1 MSKLNKN
8 IKINSVGMNF
18 SISRDYKIDDNLTLT
33 LSTSIFLYECRDNT
47 FRVDIEETELTAII
61 YGKKKFTDYKEI
73 KKAIESIYL
82 LTNIN
87 INNKVELINSRNE
100 GENDKLEKYFCDK
113 YNKILTM

>member
-18 SISRDYKIDDNLTLT
+18 SISRDYKIDDNLKLT
-33 LSTSIFLYECRDNT
+33 LSTSIFLYECEDNK
-47 FRVDIEETELTAII
+47 FGADIEETELTKITYANKI
-61 YGKKKFTDYKEI
+61 FNDYNEI
-73 KKAIESIYL
+73 KKVIESIYL

-87 INNKVELINSRNE
+87 INEKVKEINMRNE
-100 GENDKLEKYFCDK
+100 SESDKLEKYFCDK